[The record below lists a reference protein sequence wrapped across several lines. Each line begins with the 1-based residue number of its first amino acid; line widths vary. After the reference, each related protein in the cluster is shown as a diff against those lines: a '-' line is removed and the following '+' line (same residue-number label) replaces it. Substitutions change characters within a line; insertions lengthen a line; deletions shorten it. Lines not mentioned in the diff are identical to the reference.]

1 VLAQSERVQ
10 ELARM
15 LAGMDGTATGLAH
28 AEELLAVA
36 DADKRAAELEKDP
49 GAARAS
55 KKTSDGAARKRGK

>member
-1 VLAQSERVQ
+1 
-10 ELARM
+10 M